1 MSLDIIQLAI
11 LRRVFQVE
19 PKFSR
24 GGVMVTPS
32 ASTQEPAVHYIRI
45 TPDQDDRFVID
56 FITRKGKD
64 AMASGYFH
72 EGDFYIAEHVIS
84 GWHSIDR
91 LVDVLP
97 RITW

>member
-19 PKFSR
+19 PKSSR
-24 GGVMVTPS
+24 GGVTVTPS
-32 ASTQEPAVHYIRI
+32 ASTLAPAVHYIRI
-45 TPDQDDRFVID
+45 TPDQDDMFVID
-56 FITRKGKD
+56 FITRKGND

-72 EGDFYIAEHVIS
+72 EGHFYISEDVIS
-84 GWHSIDR
+84 GWHSIDH